1 MKVHQAWRF
10 EDRDQAGRKLAAS
23 VARLDLVDPVV
34 LALPRG
40 GVPVASP
47 VAAAIDAPLD
57 LLLVRKLGVP
67 YQPELGMGA
76 IADGKPPFIYLNAE
90 LVRELGISQATIDLE
105 VSRQVAEL
113 DRRRQSYGLHQY
125 IDVHGR
131 SVVLVDDGIA
141 TGGTVRVALQALRAR
156 GPARLI
162 VAVPVAPHDAL
173 GALAPYADQIICLC
187 SPEHFMAVGQ
197 VYRNFEQ
204 TSDAEVIA
212 LLQQA
217 RRA

>member
-1 MKVHQAWRF
+1 MTVHQVWRF
-10 EDRDQAGRKLAAS
+10 QDRHQAGRELAVAI
-23 VARLDLVDPVV
+23 ARLELVNPVV

-40 GVPVASP
+40 GVPVASH
-47 VAAAIDAPLD
+47 VATAIGAPLD

-67 YQPELGMGA
+67 GQPELGMGA
-76 IADGKPPFIYLNAE
+76 IADGNPASIYVNTA
-90 LVRELGISQATIDLE
+90 LVHELGISQATIDRE
-105 VSRQVAEL
+105 IARQMTEL
-113 DRRRQSYGLHQY
+113 DRRRQSYGLDHY
-125 IDVHGR
+125 IDVRGR
-131 SVVLVDDGIA
+131 PVVLVDDGIA

-156 GPARLI
+156 AAARLI
-162 VAVPVAPHDAL
+162 VAVPVAPRDAL
-173 GALAPYADQIICLC
+173 DALASFADQIICLC

-197 VYRNFEQ
+197 VYQNFEQ